1 MPGTHG
7 PGGPVQNI
15 AGLRVETP
23 DGQPIAWR
31 RDETEPYR
39 IECTVPDGV
48 DRVVVRLDYICNQP
62 TINSEGVDNFGNA
75 YLGLINWNTCLLYPE
90 GPTIDEL
97 HISARLLLPAKWR
110 FGTALKVA
118 KETEG
123 AVEFN
128 SETLLDFI
136 DCPLICGEHFRAIEL
151 KAKNFPPTFLHLTS
165 ESPGAL
171 QLDEKVVEKYG
182 NVASEAGALFGGAH
196 FPAFQFLVTRS
207 DELGY
212 NGLEHLSSSL
222 NGVRERDL
230 IDDKKR
236 RRWVAMLLPHEFVHS
251 WCGKYRRPAAM
262 VTPNFHTPE
271 RTALLWVYE
280 GLTQYLGEVL
290 QVRSGLTTT
299 NDYMAELAGR
309 ISSLMHTEGRQ
320 WRPLEDTAIA
330 NHVLRAFSPSWGQLR
345 RSQDYYDE
353 GMLLWLEADAIIRQQ
368 SDGHHCLDDFCKKF
382 MGPERTEKIQQPAH
396 ERRHRR
402 QRDQTANRVPRPRRR
417 HLPRLHSAIRGWA
430 EISRTCPRH
439 EQTRHPDGDPQA
451 GRPSGEVG
459 QTIKTCPSPRKN
471 CSPRRWQGTSAV
483 QTQNRSDAC

>member
-1 MPGTHG
+1 
-7 PGGPVQNI
+7 
-15 AGLRVETP
+15 
-23 DGQPIAWR
+23 
-31 RDETEPYR
+31 
-39 IECTVPDGV
+39 
-48 DRVVVRLDYICNQP
+48 
-62 TINSEGVDNFGNA
+62 
-75 YLGLINWNTCLLYPE
+75 
-90 GPTIDEL
+90 
-97 HISARLLLPAKWR
+97 LLLPAKWR
-110 FGTALKVA
+110 FGTALQVA

-128 SETLLDFI
+128 PETLRDFI

-171 QLDEKVVEKYG
+171 QLDEKVVGNYR
-182 NVASEAGALFGGAH
+182 NVASEAGLLFGGAH
-196 FPAFQFLVTRS
+196 FPAFQFLVTCS

-251 WCGKYRRPAAM
+251 WCGKHRRPAAM

-271 RTALLWVYE
+271 RTSLLWVYE

-299 NDYMAELAGR
+299 NDYMAELSGR
-309 ISSLMHTEGRQ
+309 ISSLMHTEGRR

-368 SDGHHCLDDFCKKF
+368 SDGHRNLDDFCKQF
-382 MGPERTEKIQQPAH
+382 MGPDRTEKIAPYERADVVKVLKELAEYDWEGFIH
-396 ERRHRR
+396 ERVDVPQSALPLSVVERCGYRLQYATKPSEYLEEAEREGKFVAAADSIGLGLSEDGIIRVVVPGMASDKAGLAPGMVVQGVNERKFSSQRMKDAIADSVTKR
-402 QRDQTANRVPRPRRR
+402 QIEFLVLEGDSFRAFTVPYADGPKYLELVRDTSKPDI
-417 HLPRLHSAIRGWA
+417 LMAILKPVAQA
-430 EISRTCPRH
+430 E
-439 EQTRHPDGDPQA
+439 
-451 GRPSGEVG
+451 
-459 QTIKTCPSPRKN
+459 K
-471 CSPRRWQGTSAV
+471 
-483 QTQNRSDAC
+483 